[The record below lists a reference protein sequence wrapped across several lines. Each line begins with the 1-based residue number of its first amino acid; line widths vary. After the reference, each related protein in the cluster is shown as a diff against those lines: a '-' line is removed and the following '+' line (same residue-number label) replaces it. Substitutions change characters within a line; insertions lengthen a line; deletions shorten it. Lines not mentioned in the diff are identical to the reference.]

1 MSLGGTGGESF
12 FVFLDEVDHPKN
24 PMMAQCRADMRQHEQ
39 AVRVVVCPLEAS
51 EELDDRRAGVK
62 TMRRVRGSNRVSDE
76 GWTIVVVV

>member
-24 PMMAQCRADMRQHEQ
+24 PMVAQFRANMRQHEQ

-51 EELDDRRAGVK
+51 EELDGRRGGMK
-62 TMRRVRGSNRVSDE
+62 TVRRVRDSNRVSDG
-76 GWTIVVVV
+76 GWTMVVVV

>member
-24 PMMAQCRADMRQHEQ
+24 PMMAQCRADMRQLEQ

-76 GWTIVVVV
+76 GWTMVVVV